1 MAEIKLFQIC
11 HEGDLTVD
19 LSRAMRRLGA
29 EPTFDQS
36 WHVWLTE
43 QRHAAP
49 LVRWLRPY
57 VAPDARIL
65 VACTQFTTTRDF
77 LMIRHSMTP
86 SADYRELHGAI
97 ARLGV
102 VVDLPFEATFVIQST
117 DRTDVSTLGAAL
129 GQLCP
134 DDSLMVVGISHD
146 WAYCDSGVSRMN
158 VVGSGL
164 ENQLKRLLS

>member
-86 SADYRELHGAI
+86 NADYRELHEAI

-146 WAYCDSGVSRMN
+146 WAYCDSGDSRMN
-158 VVGSGL
+158 LVVGLSGC
-164 ENQLKRLLS
+164 QVVRF

>member
-43 QRHAAP
+43 ERHAAP
-49 LVRWLRPY
+49 LVRWLRPN

-65 VACTQFTTTRDF
+65 VACTQFTTARDF
-77 LMIRHSMTP
+77 LMIRHSTTP
-86 SADYRELHGAI
+86 NADYRELHEAI
-97 ARLGV
+97 ARLGNV
-102 VVDLPFEATFVIQST
+102 VELPFESTFVVQSE
-117 DRTDVSTLGAAL
+117 DHTDVTTLGAAL
-129 GQLCP
+129 GELCP
-134 DDSLMVVGISHD
+134 DDALMVVGISHD

-158 VVGSGL
+158 LVVGLSGC
-164 ENQLKRLLS
+164 QVVRF